1 MDGMIDVVDALVIR
15 RNDAEGMRSGLVLAR
30 RDDLALRERG
40 WQASLIGDE
49 RQICR
54 LVESNS
60 NSPTGHRQRVAQTAA
75 EIPPRRANRVSP
87 GGMQRSIDANKLLV
101 FDSIA
106 RHAAPLGVQQVP
118 VCSTSEGSCQ
128 DDSAGSMPERAGSD
142 KGALSTAIR
151 AVRVTLPSS
160 ESSSDKAM
168 AFRFVHTA
176 DVHLDSPLATLALR
190 DPQLADLIGG
200 ATRKAFVAVI
210 DLCLSEQADALLIAG
225 DLYDGEQTSMKTAR
239 FLADQMRRLDEA
251 GIATFLIRGNHDA
264 ESRITRELT
273 LPESVK
279 VFVGRAEAA
288 SFRRGGLEAT
298 VHGVSFAHK
307 HAPES
312 LLPKFR
318 TPVPG
323 TVNIG
328 MLHTSLGGSS
338 AHGLYAPCALA
349 DLHGAGF
356 DYWALGHIHQRFEER
371 GRAAIVMPGNP
382 QGRDI
387 NEAGPKS
394 ATLVAI
400 SDDRKI
406 TTEERLT
413 SVAQFERLRVDLAGV
428 DDRREALAR
437 IEKGLLTARAA
448 AASEHLVARLRL
460 VGATPLAWRLRSDAN
475 MLAEECRSLG
485 AAIGKIWIDK
495 IELDCVAPRAEERA
509 PPSDPVGEL
518 RALMETEVA
527 QSKAFQDALG
537 EIAEELRRNL
547 PQSARD
553 DLLGQDPG
561 ELAKILRALAR
572 EGAEDV
578 LAHLRAGDRDV
589 AA

>member
-1 MDGMIDVVDALVIR
+1 MPQG
-15 RNDAEGMRSGLVLAR
+15 
-30 RDDLALRERG
+30 
-40 WQASLIGDE
+40 
-49 RQICR
+49 
-54 LVESNS
+54 
-60 NSPTGHRQRVAQTAA
+60 
-75 EIPPRRANRVSP
+75 
-87 GGMQRSIDANKLLV
+87 
-101 FDSIA
+101 
-106 RHAAPLGVQQVP
+106 
-118 VCSTSEGSCQ
+118 
-128 DDSAGSMPERAGSD
+128 AGSGKA
-142 KGALSTAIR
+142 ALSTAIGGFH
-151 AVRVTLPSS
+151 VTLSIS

-190 DPQLADLIGG
+190 DPELADLIGG

-210 DLCLSEQADALLIAG
+210 DLCLSEQVDALLIAG

-239 FLADQMRRLDEA
+239 FLADQLRRLHEA
-251 GIATFLIRGNHDA
+251 GVATFVIRGNHDA

-273 LPESVK
+273 LPDSVK
-279 VFVGRAEAA
+279 VFSGRAEAV
-288 SFRRGGLEAT
+288 SLGRGGLEIALQ
-298 VHGVSFAHK
+298 GVSFAQK

-318 TPVPG
+318 PPAAG

-328 MLHTSLGGSS
+328 MLHTSLGGSP
-338 AHGLYAPCALA
+338 AHGLYAPCGLA

-406 TTEERLT
+406 TIEQRLT
-413 SVAQFERLRVDLAGV
+413 SVAQFERLRVDLSGV
-428 DDRREALAR
+428 EDRREALAR
-437 IEKGLLTARAA
+437 IERGLLAARAA
-448 AASEHLVARLRL
+448 APSEHLVARLTL
-460 VGATPLAWRLRSDAN
+460 FGATPLAWRLRSDAD
-475 MLAEECRSLG
+475 MLAEESRALG
-485 AAIGKIWIDK
+485 AGIGKTWIDK
-495 IELDCVAPRAEERA
+495 IELDCVAPQRNERA
-509 PPSDPVGEL
+509 PSSDPVAEL

-527 QSKAFQDALG
+527 QSKAFQDALS

-547 PQSARD
+547 PHSARD

-561 ELAKILRALAR
+561 ELAKILRTLAR

-578 LAHLRAGDRDV
+578 LAHLRAGDKDI

>member
-1 MDGMIDVVDALVIR
+1 
-15 RNDAEGMRSGLVLAR
+15 
-30 RDDLALRERG
+30 
-40 WQASLIGDE
+40 
-49 RQICR
+49 
-54 LVESNS
+54 
-60 NSPTGHRQRVAQTAA
+60 
-75 EIPPRRANRVSP
+75 
-87 GGMQRSIDANKLLV
+87 
-101 FDSIA
+101 
-106 RHAAPLGVQQVP
+106 
-118 VCSTSEGSCQ
+118 
-128 DDSAGSMPERAGSD
+128 MPQPAGSD
-142 KGALSTAIR
+142 KGALSTAIGGSH
-151 AVRVTLPSS
+151 VTLPIS

-190 DPQLADLIGG
+190 DPELADLIGG

-210 DLCLSEQADALLIAG
+210 DLCLSEQVDALLIAG

-239 FLADQMRRLDEA
+239 FLADQLRRLHEA
-251 GIATFLIRGNHDA
+251 GVATFVIRGNHDA

-273 LPESVK
+273 LPDSVK
-279 VFVGRAEAA
+279 VFSGRAEAV
-288 SFRRGGLEAT
+288 SLGRGGLEIAL
-298 VHGVSFAHK
+298 HGVSFAQK

-318 TPVPG
+318 PPAGG

-328 MLHTSLGGSS
+328 MLHTSLGGSP
-338 AHGLYAPCALA
+338 AHGLYAPCGLG

-400 SDDRKI
+400 SDDRTI
-406 TTEERLT
+406 TIEERPT
-413 SVAQFERLRVDLAGV
+413 SVAQFERVRVDLAGV
-428 DDRREALAR
+428 DDWRDALKR
-437 IEKGLLTARAA
+437 IEKGLEGARAA
-448 AASEHLVARLRL
+448 ASSEHLVARLTL
-460 VGATPLAWRLRSDAN
+460 VGATPLAWRLRSDAD
-475 MLAEECRSLG
+475 MLAEESRMAG
-485 AAIGKIWIDK
+485 AGIGKTWIDK
-495 IELDCVAPRAEERA
+495 IEVDCVAPQSTGA
-509 PPSDPVGEL
+509 PSSDPVAEL

-527 QSKAFQDALG
+527 QSKGFQDALS

-547 PQSARD
+547 PHSARD

-561 ELAKILRALAR
+561 ELAKILRTFAR

-578 LAHLRAGDRDV
+578 LAHLRAGDKDI

>member
-1 MDGMIDVVDALVIR
+1 
-15 RNDAEGMRSGLVLAR
+15 
-30 RDDLALRERG
+30 
-40 WQASLIGDE
+40 
-49 RQICR
+49 
-54 LVESNS
+54 
-60 NSPTGHRQRVAQTAA
+60 
-75 EIPPRRANRVSP
+75 
-87 GGMQRSIDANKLLV
+87 
-101 FDSIA
+101 
-106 RHAAPLGVQQVP
+106 
-118 VCSTSEGSCQ
+118 
-128 DDSAGSMPERAGSD
+128 MPERAGSD
-142 KGALSTAIR
+142 KGALSTGIGA
-151 AVRVTLPSS
+151 ARVTLLISKSS
-160 ESSSDKAM
+160 PDKAM

-190 DPQLADLIGG
+190 DPELADLIGG
-200 ATRKAFVAVI
+200 ATRKAFITVI
-210 DLCLSEQADALLIAG
+210 DLCLSEQVDALLIAG

-239 FLADQMRRLDEA
+239 FLADQLRRLHEA
-251 GIATFLIRGNHDA
+251 GVATFVIRGNHDA

-279 VFVGRAEAA
+279 VFAGRAEVV
-288 SFRRGGLEAT
+288 SLGHGGLEIAL
-298 VHGVSFAHK
+298 HGVSFAQK

-318 TPVPG
+318 PPAAG

-328 MLHTSLGGSS
+328 MMHTSLGGSP
-338 AHGLYAPCALA
+338 AHGLYAPCGLA

-371 GRAAIVMPGNP
+371 GRASIVMPGNP

-400 SDDRKI
+400 NDDRKI
-406 TTEERLT
+406 TIEQRLT
-413 SVAQFERLRVDLAGV
+413 SVAQFERVRVDLAAV
-428 DDRREALAR
+428 DNRREALAR
-437 IEKGLLTARAA
+437 IEKRLLTARADA
-448 AASEHLVARLRL
+448 SSEHLVARLTL
-460 VGATPLAWRLRSDAN
+460 VGATPLAWRLRSDAD
-475 MLAEECRSLG
+475 MLAEESRALG
-485 AAIGKIWIDK
+485 AAIGKTWIDK
-495 IELDCVAPRAEERA
+495 VELDCVAPRGNERA
-509 PPSDPVGEL
+509 PPSDPVAEL

-527 QSKAFQDALG
+527 ESKAFQDALS

-547 PQSARD
+547 PHSARD

-578 LAHLRAGDRDV
+578 LAHLRASDRDV